1 MDERL
6 ERELESRVEA
16 LGYEFVELERA
27 GSKGRPIL
35 RVRIDVPGSA
45 PGKGVSVED
54 CTKVS
59 RALEAYLDEQ
69 SDLAENYMLEVSSPG
84 IERPLVRAA
93 DYERFA
99 GQEVAVKT
107 SVPQG
112 EKKQKRF
119 EGELLGLA
127 ADGGPERI
135 RLRLKSG
142 DVLEI
147 PRAQIARAHL
157 VFRWE

>member
-6 ERELESRVEA
+6 EQELESRVEA

-35 RVRIDVPGSA
+35 RVRIDIPDSG

-59 RALEAYLDEQ
+59 RALETYLDEQ
-69 SDLAENYMLEVSSPG
+69 PGLSENYMLEVSSPG
-84 IERPLVRAA
+84 IERPLVRAR

-107 SVPQG
+107 TAPQG

-119 EGELLGLA
+119 EGELLGIA
-127 ADGGPERI
+127 GESGAERV
-135 RLRLKSG
+135 RLQLKNG
-142 DVLEI
+142 EVMEI